1 LASETKF
8 KETEI
13 GTIPEEWNVYI
24 LNNVVEII
32 EVELGGD
39 SGGVGSWK
47 YSWFC
52 EPFKW
57 WNS

>member
-1 LASETKF
+1 MASETKF

-32 EVELGGD
+32 EVELGED
-39 SGGVGSWK
+39 FGGVGSRK
-47 YSWFC
+47 YS
-52 EPFKW
+52 
-57 WNS
+57 